1 MSAADHWIE
10 PEWEAP
16 SRVLGLSSTR
26 TGGVSEAPWDS
37 FNLARHVAD
46 ADAAVDANRLLLQRL
61 LPTGTRV
68 QWLQQVHGAGV
79 VEACRRP
86 GAPEADAVWT
96 REIGLACAVLTAD
109 CLPVLLC
116 DREGTTVAAAH
127 AGWRGLAAGVLEATV
142 TAMGLDPRRLMA
154 WLGPAI
160 GPSAFEVGPEVR
172 AALGTRRPE
181 ALSCFRPSQTRPGH
195 FMADLYGLATERLQ
209 ALGITRI
216 YGGGCC
222 TFTDRS
228 RFFSFRRDGA
238 TGRMVTLALLR
249 P

>member
-10 PEWEAP
+10 PDWEAP

-46 ADAAVDANRLLLQRL
+46 ADSAVDANRLLLQRL

-116 DREGTTVAAAH
+116 DLEGSTVAAAH

-160 GPSAFEVGPEVR
+160 GPSAFEVGPEVHAALSDR
-172 AALGTRRPE
+172 RPAALG
-181 ALSCFRPSQTRPGH
+181 CFHPSETRPGH
-195 FMADLYGLATERLQ
+195 YLADLYALATERLR
-209 ALGITRI
+209 ALGVVMVS
-216 YGGGCC
+216 GGGWC
-222 TFTDRS
+222 TLGERA
-228 RFFSFRRDGA
+228 RFFSYRRDGV